1 MSRFHSSAI
10 WGSSQAK
17 ETSHDTPPTPDSGDP
32 PQHDSVAPSGNAPS
46 GNDTGGLFH
55 PSSWHE
61 ALTES
66 DQFSGVE
73 NPFAPSKGVGAQ
85 TAFFLPLHY
94 EANYEYPLV
103 IWLHSDGF
111 NENQVTQVMPHISL
125 RNYLA
130 VGVRA
135 SCATDSSGHCYEWR
149 TRPGAIQTAYE
160 NVLHAVDQAVE
171 RFSVN
176 PSRIVLAGYQSGGA
190 MAMRIA
196 LRDPARFAGV
206 VSLGARM
213 PRGCRS
219 LANLSEVRSR
229 RLPMLW
235 QWATESS
242 DFDAAELDQD
252 MRSAMMIHAQL
263 EIRQY
268 RDDDEMNT
276 VALADVNEW
285 IMNNVVSRSNGRS
298 KDSWATSPTQFSS
311 N

>member
-1 MSRFHSSAI
+1 MSRFHPSAI
-10 WGSSQAK
+10 WGPSSAK
-17 ETSHDTPPTPDSGDP
+17 EASHDPAPTPDSGDP
-32 PQHDSVAPSGNAPS
+32 PPQDAETTSAYDNSAGFV
-46 GNDTGGLFH
+46 
-55 PSSWHE
+55 SSSS
-61 ALTES
+61 S
-66 DQFSGVE
+66 DQELSPAGPCGGVE
-73 NPFAPSKGVGAQ
+73 NLFQPATGVAAR

-94 EANYEYPLV
+94 EANYRYPLV

-111 NENQVTQVMPHISL
+111 NEHQVTQVMPHISL

-135 SCATDSSGHCYEWR
+135 SCATDSAGHCYEWR
-149 TRPGAIQTAYE
+149 TRPSAIHAAYE
-160 NVLHAVDQAVE
+160 NVLHAIAQAGE
-171 RFSVN
+171 QFSVH

-213 PRGCRS
+213 PSGCRS
-219 LANLSEVRSR
+219 LSNLAELRAR

-235 QWATESS
+235 QWATEKSS
-242 DFDAAELDQD
+242 FDGRELDRD
-252 MRSAMMIHAQL
+252 MRRAMIIRAQL

-276 VALADVNEW
+276 VALADIDDW
-285 IMNNVVSRSNGRS
+285 IMNHVVSASVGRS
-298 KDSWATSPTQFSS
+298 QESWATSPTQFSS